1 MKSYQLQR
9 NGNLLWLRAAVR
21 GVSGE
26 IALFR
31 LLVDTGASYT
41 ILPERPLK
49 SLGYS
54 IASATQTMR
63 LMSASGIVTA
73 PVVPVTWF
81 SCLGVTVEKF
91 PVILYTLPASSF
103 VDGILGMDFLI
114 EHRATILTAQS
125 EIRLPL

>member
-1 MKSYQLQR
+1 M
-9 NGNLLWLRAAVR
+9 
-21 GVSGE
+21 
-26 IALFR
+26 
-31 LLVDTGASYT
+31 
-41 ILPERPLK
+41 PERPLK

-54 IASATQTMR
+54 STGATQTLR

-91 PVILYTLPASSF
+91 PVILYTLPTSSF

-114 EHRATILTAQS
+114 EHRAKILTADA
-125 EIRLPL
+125 EIRLSL